1 MNAQRKIGSCLKAVI
16 CGMAAATASVFN
28 ALPLA
33 AAELSSESYLSD
45 ALFAQWDA
53 VDNTIVD
60 GQRRHS
66 GEVTKWTELV
76 SGAEIPATTGSL
88 TFNEKSVTFD
98 GSRYMKTNLNG
109 VKEKILADRA
119 FTVQM
124 FLRPVSKPSDT
135 SSPFCFQ
142 TGTFNSIFG
151 VRYNQSDSTHTFSAM
166 LRNGAPVNIGSANDY
181 WGKDVLLT
189 AVVDGNQTILYLDGA
204 AEPFYS
210 TVMSESDSAST
221 AEILLNPSTAAA
233 NRATDTVVFGYY
245 ATKAMMK
252 MDVYSI
258 RMYTKVL
265 TAEERIGNYNID
277 RVRFLGLRPI
287 ANPVTVG
294 EIADAEFTGLDI
306 VPELSVQDAVTGKV
320 LEEDVDYSVAL
331 SDNLLPGVAKA
342 VVSFSGNYE
351 GLDPVERT
359 FNIVIPAD
367 REIALR
373 GDFSPKPYDPV
384 NPQTVPN
391 LQILDM
397 TTELPVDDPD
407 AYEVRYANNDV
418 PGKAY
423 VIAQEKA
430 GSAVSVRMFR
440 VQRQKDFDS
449 TDYDD
454 EDLFA
459 QWDAVD
465 NTIVDG
471 RRRHSGEVTKWTE
484 LVSGAEIPATTGS
497 LTFNEKSVSFD
508 GSRYMQARLS
518 GVKEKILRDRAFTV
532 QMFVRLG
539 AKPTDTSSPF
549 CFHTTTFNP
558 IFGVRYTQG
567 SANTFSAL
575 LRNAAPQ
582 NIDAANDYWGRD
594 VLLTAVVDG
603 DRTILYLDGAVE
615 PLFSVTG
622 EARTAEDLL
631 NPSSANPA
639 VDDVIFGY
647 YATKAMMKMDVYS
660 IRMYT
665 KVLTRD
671 ERTRNYQIDLSRF
684 IGNGFAV
691 EDVPD
696 QYFVAGTPCQP
707 EAVVYNRAT
716 GRAMQRG
723 TDYTL
728 SYADNDEPGLARM
741 IVAGV
746 AGTESEGWTNVVNF
760 CIKGR
765 YHVKPNVLEE
775 GDGLTWASPVS
786 LTNALAQTAEGGE
799 VFLQAGVYSLE
810 VPVGL
815 STRMTIL
822 GGYKGG
828 EKDDE
833 LDETSPESVFD
844 CQETADEAFNMTTRY
859 AGAFTR
865 FERCVFTRGK
875 IRGFLKTGSG
885 SVRFVKCRFA
895 NNVMQGTGEEHGR
908 GGSFSGEA
916 GSQLAFEDCE
926 FSGNGGL
933 RIRGYGY
940 GAYVYNFARATFDGC
955 LFITNG
961 LDWAASAN
969 DATHV
974 AGSGL
979 WAEYAPVV
987 LRNCRF
993 VANRIPA
1000 SDGSGACVLLR
1011 HGCGGSAMTNCAF
1024 VANSD
1029 FRCADTW
1036 NPVNRTGAVA
1046 VIMDRHDEALDVKN
1060 CTFAYNIG
1068 DSKFGSGGLTV
1079 LCGSVHVADSIFW
1092 GNLVS
1097 QPDADNPNAADIKV
1111 LQMADYPEGLSSIAT
1126 VEWTRFSGSGSAYVS
1141 SQEPSALTTNNCSY
1155 GDPKLVSPLSLLT
1168 NSLANDI
1175 LFAPPRAEA
1184 SAVNKL
1190 YFDRSL
1196 AMRDFLTGLDVHLRR
1211 GSKAIDAGNPEAEW
1225 ANEPKPN
1232 GRRVNQGA
1240 YGNTSEAHVSHSGLI
1255 LYLK

>member
-88 TFNEKSVTFD
+88 
-98 GSRYMKTNLNG
+98 
-109 VKEKILADRA
+109 A
-119 FTVQM
+119 
-124 FLRPVSKPSDT
+124 
-135 SSPFCFQ
+135 
-142 TGTFNSIFG
+142 
-151 VRYNQSDSTHTFSAM
+151 
-166 LRNGAPVNIGSANDY
+166 
-181 WGKDVLLT
+181 
-189 AVVDGNQTILYLDGA
+189 
-204 AEPFYS
+204 
-210 TVMSESDSAST
+210 
-221 AEILLNPSTAAA
+221 
-233 NRATDTVVFGYY
+233 
-245 ATKAMMK
+245 
-252 MDVYSI
+252 
-258 RMYTKVL
+258 
-265 TAEERIGNYNID
+265 
-277 RVRFLGLRPI
+277 
-287 ANPVTVG
+287 
-294 EIADAEFTGLDI
+294 
-306 VPELSVQDAVTGKV
+306 
-320 LEEDVDYSVAL
+320 
-331 SDNLLPGVAKA
+331 
-342 VVSFSGNYE
+342 
-351 GLDPVERT
+351 
-359 FNIVIPAD
+359 
-367 REIALR
+367 
-373 GDFSPKPYDPV
+373 
-384 NPQTVPN
+384 
-391 LQILDM
+391 
-397 TTELPVDDPD
+397 
-407 AYEVRYANNDV
+407 
-418 PGKAY
+418 
-423 VIAQEKA
+423 
-430 GSAVSVRMFR
+430 
-440 VQRQKDFDS
+440 
-449 TDYDD
+449 
-454 EDLFA
+454 
-459 QWDAVD
+459 
-465 NTIVDG
+465 
-471 RRRHSGEVTKWTE
+471 
-484 LVSGAEIPATTGS
+484 
-497 LTFNEKSVSFD
+497 FNEKSVSFD
-508 GSRYMQARLS
+508 GNRYMQARLS

-549 CFHTTTFNP
+549 CFHTTTANP

-567 SANTFSAL
+567 SSNTFSAL

-582 NIDAANDYWGRD
+582 TIDAANDYWGKD

-615 PLFSVTG
+615 PLFSVVG

-647 YATKAMMKMDVYS
+647 YASKAMMKMDVYS

-728 SYADNDEPGLARM
+728 SYADNEEPGLARM
-741 IVAGV
+741 VVAGV

-775 GDGLTWASPVS
+775 GDGLSWASPVS

-799 VFLQAGVYSLE
+799 VFLQAGVYSLD

-859 AGAFTR
+859 AGTFTR

-1029 FRCADTW
+1029 FRCAETW
-1036 NPVNRTGAVA
+1036 NLVDRTGAVA
-1046 VIMDRHDEALDVKN
+1046 VFMDNPSDSLDIKN

-1079 LCGSVHVADSIFW
+1079 RCGSVHVADSIFW
-1092 GNLVS
+1092 GNLVP

-1111 LQMADYPEGLSSIAT
+1111 LQLADYPEGISSRVT

-1141 SQEPSALTTNNCSY
+1141 GQEPDALTTNNCSF

-1196 AMRDFLTGLDVHLRR
+1196 AMRDFLAGLDVHLRR